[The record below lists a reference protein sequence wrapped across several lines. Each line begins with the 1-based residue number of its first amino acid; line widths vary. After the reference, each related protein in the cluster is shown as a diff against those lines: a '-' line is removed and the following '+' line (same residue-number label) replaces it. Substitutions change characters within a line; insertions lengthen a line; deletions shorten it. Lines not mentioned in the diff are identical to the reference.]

1 MMQDYKLVIRNVT
14 SGATVIDQQTGN
26 VLTQNAAEFTQYLND
41 VYLAQGYEV
50 REINSLQVF
59 KGDVN
64 TGATPSYE
72 FAYHL
77 VKDTA
82 PTVTSKSK

>member
-1 MMQDYKLVIRNVT
+1 MQDYKLVIRNVT
-14 SGATVIDQQTGN
+14 SGATVVDPQTGN
-26 VLTQNAAEFTQYLND
+26 VLIQNAAEFTQYLND

-64 TGATPSYE
+64 TNLSYE

-77 VKDTA
+77 VKDTTA
-82 PTVTSKSK
+82 VTSKSK

>member
-1 MMQDYKLVIRNVT
+1 MQDYKLVIRNVT
-14 SGATVIDQQTGN
+14 SGATVVDPQTGA
-26 VLTQNAAEFTQYLND
+26 VVVQNAAEFTQYMND

-59 KGDVN
+59 KGDPN

-77 VKDTA
+77 VKE
-82 PTVTSKSK
+82 TSAKSNKA